1 MIDTHRAEDYI
12 YARGSDLE
20 KARVSCVLHGVK
32 AEAQVIQMF
41 IELQSDDGG
50 FPFEMQKG
58 NLSTINDTTV
68 ALWYLE
74 ELDLL
79 FSAAARR
86 AFSYLLSTQK
96 PDGGWNEDPRLN
108 QYELPPRIELD
119 DPKTIFYL
127 SAYATYW
134 LAVGGYISAPNF
146 RKAIHFLIRNQDKS
160 GKFFGYLH
168 TTWIA
173 CGLFLLSGDRYR
185 NVAELGIQYLTNQN
199 LSDWDDSQVAWAA
212 DCLSRGGLPE
222 DHPFMRDCLSELM
235 QRQKPDG
242 SWSSGD
248 GEASSVAATIQ
259 ALKVIKRYSSL
270 TLGEMDD
277 YQG

>member
-12 YARGSDLE
+12 YSRGSDLE

-32 AEAQVIQMF
+32 AETEVIQRF
-41 IELQSDDGG
+41 IELQNDDGG
-50 FPFEMQKG
+50 FPFEMHKE

-79 FSAAARR
+79 FSEAARR

-96 PDGGWNEDPRLN
+96 ADGSWNEDLRIN
-108 QYELPPRIELD
+108 QYELPPWIKLD
-119 DPKTIFYL
+119 DPKTILYL

-134 LAVGGYISAPNF
+134 LAVGGYSGAPNF
-146 RKAIHFLIRNQDKS
+146 RKATHFLIRNQDQS
-160 GKFFGYLH
+160 GKFFGYVH

-173 CGLFLLSGDRYR
+173 CGFFLLSGDRYR
-185 NVAELGIQYLTNQN
+185 NVAELGIQYLRNQN

-212 DCLSRGGLPE
+212 DCLSKGGLPE
-222 DHPFMRDCLSELM
+222 DHPFIRDCLSELM
-235 QRQKPDG
+235 QRQKSDG
-242 SWSSGD
+242 SWSSED
-248 GEASSVAATIQ
+248 GEAFSVGATIQ
-259 ALKVIKRYSSL
+259 ALKVIKRYSRL
-270 TLGEMDD
+270 TFGGMDD